1 MDDYK
6 KAKEALETT
15 ESLIKELNIINI
27 EGAIINRKIRISGNL
42 AIDLAL
48 QLYNRGVT
56 DEIVKSGKYDNLI
69 SNFVKSNGI
78 KDINLELNNEV
89 EPVVEDTLLAETKN
103 NEVEAK
109 EEIVEPAEVVEIIE
123 PVEISEITESVY
135 APEISESKE
144 VKTPTLVEPKKSNF
158 QELSQNYAMNGSAL
172 DQLEKTGV
180 YYYREL
186 KNLNTSKIKD
196 PSIGNIV
203 VGIKKA
209 TAELKA
215 RLANVNINK
224 FVQNS
229 SPELGM
235 SR

>member
-42 AIDLAL
+42 ASDLSL
-48 QLYNRGVT
+48 QLYNLGVT

-89 EPVVEDTLLAETKN
+89 EPVVEVT
-103 NEVEAK
+103 
-109 EEIVEPAEVVEIIE
+109 EITE
-123 PVEISEITESVY
+123 PVEVTEITEPVEVTEITEPVD